1 MIANK
6 DITLRAV
13 EPEDLDFLYTIE
25 NEPSLWF
32 YSTRKEP
39 YSKFALKQ
47 YIKNCDQSVF
57 ERGQLRF
64 MIVLNIQNTTIGTID
79 IFDFDYNNRKAEFG
93 IFIDSQYRHNGYAA
107 QAIELLS
114 SYSKNFLNLH
124 QLYSYVES
132 KNIASRQTMLKC
144 GFTHMATL
152 KEWLYFSSKYHDIDI
167 FQKIL

>member
-47 YIKNCDQSVF
+47 YIKNSDRSVF

-64 MIVLNIQNTTIGTID
+64 MIVLNTQNKTIGTID

-144 GFTHMATL
+144 GFTHTATL